1 MPTIDCPN
9 CGNQVEH
16 GAKFC
21 PSCGFYL
28 EWTEPDDAGEV
39 VATMTRKPGDEA
51 VADPQP
57 IEPPPQITEHDSRQ
71 LVICPY
77 CGTQNPTD
85 RTLCTH
91 CGNPL
96 AMTPPPPPPVPSPA
110 PRERPEWLVPVA
122 IAAGV
127 VVIAFIVIW
136 ALTRSGG
143 DDVADPDTSATPSS
157 TTAAGTSAAP
167 SDTPPAEYV
176 AAIAEYL
183 ARADGL
189 ATRVQAAND
198 TWDDREDDVEGDV
211 RANLFT
217 RTEAEL
223 QDVRSAVRTLVAE
236 AEALGRPAAVAQAD
250 HRAVRDALDAMSRAA
265 DGMLDGLSQPR
276 GEKELRLQSRDD
288 FIAAVEDLR
297 SAVSALA

>member
-1 MPTIDCPN
+1 
-9 CGNQVEH
+9 V
-16 GAKFC
+16 KFC
-21 PSCGFYL
+21 PHCGFYL
-28 EWTEPDDAGEV
+28 EWTEPEDAGEV
-39 VATMTRKPGDEA
+39 VAAMTRKPGDDV

-57 IEPPPQITEHDSRQ
+57 IEPPPQIEDLDAQQ
-71 LVICPY
+71 LVICPH

-96 AMTPPPPPPVPSPA
+96 AGAAPPPPPPPPLP
-110 PRERPEWLVPVA
+110 PRERPEWVVPAA

-127 VVIAFIVIW
+127 VLAAFVVIW
-136 ALTRSGG
+136 ALTRGGG
-143 DDVADPDTSATPSS
+143 DAAGPDTSATPS
-157 TTAAGTSAAP
+157 TPAEGTSVAP
-167 SDTPPAEYV
+167 PDGVPAEYL
-176 AAIAEYL
+176 AAIADYL

-198 TWDDREDDVEGDV
+198 TWDDREDEVEGDV

-223 QDVRSAVRTLVAE
+223 QDVRSAVQSLVAE
-236 AEALGRPAAVAQAD
+236 AGDLERPAAVAQPN
-250 HRAVRDALDAMSRAA
+250 HRAIRNALDAMLGAA

-288 FIAAVEDLR
+288 FVAAVEDLR